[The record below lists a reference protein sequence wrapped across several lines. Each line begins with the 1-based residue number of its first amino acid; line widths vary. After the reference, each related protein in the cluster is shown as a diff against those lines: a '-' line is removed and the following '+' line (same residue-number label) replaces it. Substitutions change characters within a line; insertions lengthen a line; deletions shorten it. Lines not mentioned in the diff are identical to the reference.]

1 MGLVTAQKNVMLDAV
16 TPNLT
21 HASLHSAST
30 GGTGANE
37 LTGGSPAYARKAITW
52 GSASGGSVAN
62 TAQLVFDI
70 PAGASVAYVGFWS
83 AVTSGTFRGDFA
95 ASSPADE
102 DGAVATAAASTDVL
116 TAPGHTFDDG
126 DQVVVVDTGNSA
138 LPGGLAEN
146 TTYWVRDVSGGTF
159 KLAASSGGAAIDISS
174 DGACFVFSQTVEAF
188 GGQGTYTVAIGD
200 LVVDLL
206 ALT

>member
-16 TPNLT
+16 TPNLPY
-21 HASLHSAST
+21 ASLHSAST

-52 GSASGGSVAN
+52 GAASAGSVAN

-70 PAGASVAYVGFWS
+70 PAGTSVAFVGFWS
-83 AVTSGTFRGDFA
+83 ASSAGTFRGDFA

-102 DGAVATAAASTDVL
+102 DGAVATAAASTDVF

-138 LPGGLAEN
+138 LPAGVAEN
-146 TTYWVRDVSGGTF
+146 TTYYVRDSSGATF
-159 KLAASSGGAAIDISS
+159 KLAATLGGAAIDITA